1 MSYMIQ
7 DINNKNELWNIL
19 QCYEKKVYKQRWS
32 TIPPMSTKRTITS
45 HLKSLN
51 LKKITTYH
59 HGSPCPGMRQAQQY
73 VGVNPIND
81 HSVVDN

>member
-19 QCYEKKVYKQRWS
+19 QCYEKKVYKQRWA
-32 TIPPMSTKRTITS
+32 TILQTSTKRTITS

-51 LKKITTYH
+51 MKKTMTYDI
-59 HGSPCPGMRQAQQY
+59 GNACPGLR
-73 VGVNPIND
+73 
-81 HSVVDN
+81 

>member
-1 MSYMIQ
+1 
-7 DINNKNELWNIL
+7 
-19 QCYEKKVYKQRWS
+19 
-32 TIPPMSTKRTITS
+32 MSTKRTITS